1 MFSRSNSGRAECPDQ
16 HPETEVG
23 TFAGN
28 QPTPRRADRGQHGNR
43 GHGHRRRVRLNGNI
57 FLVGGCSNFNG
68 PEVLVVFRTVM
79 SCPN

>member
-43 GHGHRRRVRLNGNI
+43 GHGHRRRVRFYGNI
-57 FLVGGCSNFNG
+57 F
-68 PEVLVVFRTVM
+68 
-79 SCPN
+79 